1 MIEDL
6 TPKVKTLKKRNDS
19 NSKVKLSEFL
29 DAKLPLFAKRCAR
42 MATCIVD
49 LCPEEKLFSWPVF
62 TEEIHR
68 LGEEGRA
75 DSFLEYLD
83 EIKEDPDTRDR
94 FLTFVSDFCL
104 PLNLISACCFE
115 DALRCFSCAPWYRKG
130 SSYQNWSILQY
141 PWLAFSK
148 RSCMESTFDSITS
161 VEFSFR

>member
-6 TPKVKTLKKRNDS
+6 TPKVKTFKKRKDSSEDSHKDS

-94 FLTFVSDFCL
+94 FLTFVSD
-104 PLNLISACCFE
+104 LILS
-115 DALRCFSCAPWYRKG
+115 
-130 SSYQNWSILQY
+130 
-141 PWLAFSK
+141 
-148 RSCMESTFDSITS
+148 
-161 VEFSFR
+161 